1 MIFIGVANAA
11 EAFAQGAAGGA
22 SGGMAGI
29 LGNPMI
35 LLVAML
41 AIFYFLLIRPQQKR
55 QKEHTRMLADLQ
67 KGDMIFTVGGLRG
80 KITNLDQTVITMEVA
95 EKIRVKVNRNAVGGL
110 VSKMEPAPEKEA
122 AKPEKETAK
131 PEKETAAEAPKELPE
146 E

>member
-95 EKIRVKVNRNAVGGL
+95 EKIRVKVNRSAVGGL
-110 VSKMEPAPEKEA
+110 VSKDPAPEKAAAKSDKEA
-122 AKPEKETAK
+122 AKPEKE
-131 PEKETAAEAPKELPE
+131 AAGEAPKELPE

>member
-1 MIFIGVANAA
+1 MTFIGVAHAA
-11 EAFAQGAAGGA
+11 QAFAQTAGGA
-22 SGGMAGI
+22 RGGFEGI

-55 QKEHTRMLADLQ
+55 QKEHNRMLSDLQ
-67 KGDMIFTVGGLRG
+67 KGDTIFTSGGLRG

-110 VSKMEPAPEKEA
+110 VSKSEPVPEKES
-122 AKPEKETAK
+122 
-131 PEKETAAEAPKELPE
+131 PKES
-146 E
+146 